1 MNRHAGPPPDP
12 NAPPPVPEPTYAE
25 RARTLVHRA
34 RTGTLAT
41 LSRRH
46 PGHPFASLM
55 PYALDET
62 GRPIFLIS
70 SMAIHT
76 QNLAGDPRA
85 SLFVAEPD
93 WSGDPLAAG
102 RITLMGT
109 VEARPGGRARRGA
122 RGLPRP
128 PRERLVLGRLRGLRL
143 PSARDRRPLLRRRL
157 RGHGLDRRRGVPGGP
172 GRPAGG
178 RGGGDSR
185 AHEPR
190 PLRTRSST
198 YARGLGGAPDAEAAT
213 MVAVD
218 RLGFRLRI
226 RSGGRLHAER
236 IPFPEEVT
244 SADDARRVLIRMLQ
258 DLRARDL
265 SGRGHRCL
273 APETLRRPRAR
284 RGAPRDAG
292 LAGSARDRPARRV
305 RRSPRGSTASSTRSR
320 ATSTTP
326 ATGTGAPSAPFPGAE
341 AVEREIAEA
350 RQALD
355 RTAAGTGQEKA

>member
-12 NAPPPVPEPTYAE
+12 NAPPPPPEPTYAE

-46 PGHPFASLM
+46 AGYPFASLM
-55 PYALDET
+55 PYALDQT

-70 SMAIHT
+70 SMAVHT
-76 QNLAGDPRA
+76 QNLEGDPRA

-102 RITLMGT
+102 RITLMGGVT
-109 VEARPGGRARRGA
+109 PVPAEDRAEARAAYLARHANAAYWVDFEDFAFHRLEVEDLYFVGGFAAMDWITATAYRAA
-122 RGLPRP
+122 RVDPLADVAASILEHMNKDHPDA
-128 PRERLVLGRLRGLRL
+128 LV
-143 PSARDRRPLLRRRL
+143 
-157 RGHGLDRRRGVPGGP
+157 
-172 GRPAGG
+172 
-178 RGGGDSR
+178 
-185 AHEPR
+185 
-190 PLRTRSST
+190 T

-236 IPFPEEVT
+236 IPFPEEVR

-258 DLRARDL
+258 DLRAR
-265 SGRGHRCL
+265 
-273 APETLRRPRAR
+273 T
-284 RGAPRDAG
+284 
-292 LAGSARDRPARRV
+292 
-305 RRSPRGSTASSTRSR
+305 
-320 ATSTTP
+320 
-326 ATGTGAPSAPFPGAE
+326 
-341 AVEREIAEA
+341 
-350 RQALD
+350 
-355 RTAAGTGQEKA
+355 